1 MGNSFH
7 YNMGGCCGSAVD
19 ADVGNPALTGEET
32 TPGVMFRWAKL
43 HERPSVRR
51 RRSLLSKSRVR
62 KRRSSSSLTS
72 TCSSNSTSLGTVEAL
87 LSPCAEKN
95 CLPRYTGLKILN
107 EMSDHVDDSCG
118 IVLNLAR
125 LDLKTSV
132 RTKPPG
138 PFALPPLQLDPVI
151 WEGAPIPECKLP
163 ASVRRKRRESKHL
176 SLANSRSREST
187 QTVHPAGNSF
197 AQTSFRS
204 KKVTPPKRRQQQ
216 MTELQAL
223 LPNQDRLS
231 REISE
236 ARMPYFSGGSGRSAT
251 IASCRSFDDST
262 PSISQD
268 PSTSMSVDYPQRRL
282 SALGHQ
288 QSRPLDQA
296 QQTVAYPEYN
306 GSSKAS
312 QKRFDIMEPLLHQRG
327 MAMEHR
333 ECRS

>member
-1 MGNSFH
+1 MI
-7 YNMGGCCGSAVD
+7 
-19 ADVGNPALTGEET
+19 
-32 TPGVMFRWAKL
+32 RWAQL

-51 RRSLLSKSRVR
+51 RRSLLSKNRVR

-138 PFALPPLQLDPVI
+138 PFALPPLQLDQVI

-163 ASVRRKRRESKHL
+163 ASVRRKRRESKQL
-176 SLANSRSREST
+176 SLANTRSREST
-187 QTVHPAGNSF
+187 QTMNPAGNSY
-197 AQTSFRS
+197 AQSTFRA
-204 KKVTPPKRRQQQ
+204 KKVTPPKRMQQQ

-231 REISE
+231 RDISE

-251 IASCRSFDDST
+251 IASSRSFDDST

-282 SALGHQ
+282 SARHQ

-296 QQTVAYPEYN
+296 QQSVAYPEYN